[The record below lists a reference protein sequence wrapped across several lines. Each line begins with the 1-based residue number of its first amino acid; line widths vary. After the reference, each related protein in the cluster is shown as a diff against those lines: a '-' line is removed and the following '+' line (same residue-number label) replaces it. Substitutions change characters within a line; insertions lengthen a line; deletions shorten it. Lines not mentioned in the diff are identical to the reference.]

1 MATHNYQHGLFK
13 CQTQVLGLADA
24 DVEYCPNFLDEQAAW
39 GLYEHLLQETQ
50 WRQETIKVYG
60 KEHLTPRLSCWVG
73 AQWMDYSYSGLTM
86 KPVPFNDALWSLKRS
101 IEAHSQ
107 QTFNS
112 VLLNYYR
119 NGRDSNGWHS
129 DDEPE
134 LGDNP
139 VIASLSLGAPRDFQ
153 LRSKRDKSLKQT
165 LSLEHGSLLVMRGT
179 TQRCWQHQIPKRAN
193 AASRINLTFRTIIR

>member
-1 MATHNYQHGLFK
+1 
-13 CQTQVLGLADA
+13 
-24 DVEYCPNFLDEQAAW
+24 
-39 GLYEHLLQETQ
+39 
-50 WRQETIKVYG
+50 
-60 KEHLTPRLSCWVG
+60 
-73 AQWMDYSYSGLTM
+73 
-86 KPVPFNDALWSLKRS
+86 
-101 IEAHSQ
+101 
-107 QTFNS
+107 